1 MRETARE
8 VAIHLRN
15 KDGRDE
21 DGLREKDATRN
32 NCRCDERARLRG
44 STLWTMLNRIRSFLR
59 RPASERFF
67 LIKGLICRRSYEWT
81 KGLNAPSTTCRV
93 TLGSTT
99 VYAEAADTPAKVEI
113 GLMNLTYLNEDA
125 GMLFIFP
132 TPQQQ
137 SFWMKNM
144 RIPLDIVFITA
155 DNHVLE
161 IYASVPPCTGDP
173 CTLYTSSA
181 PIQYALEVNSGFC
194 ARNGIESGDPVVIA
208 AGS

>member
-1 MRETARE
+1 MRVRTSLLIVVLCGIIA
-8 VAIHLRN
+8 V
-15 KDGRDE
+15 
-21 DGLREKDATRN
+21 
-32 NCRCDERARLRG
+32 
-44 STLWTMLNRIRSFLR
+44 STLAGCVTTQTGTPTNTNSMTTA
-59 RPASERFF
+59 ASGSSATTAS
-67 LIKGLICRRSYEWT
+67 K
-81 KGLNAPSTTCRV
+81 APTAYRV
-93 TLGSTT
+93 TVGNVT
-99 VYAEAADTPAKVEI
+99 VYAEAADTFAEREM
-113 GLMNLTYLNEDA
+113 GLMNRTYLNEDA

-194 ARNGIESGDPVVIA
+194 ARNGIVSGDPVVIA

>member
-1 MRETARE
+1 MRVRTSLLIVVLCGIIA
-8 VAIHLRN
+8 V
-15 KDGRDE
+15 
-21 DGLREKDATRN
+21 
-32 NCRCDERARLRG
+32 
-44 STLWTMLNRIRSFLR
+44 STLAGCVTTQTGTPTNTNSVTTA
-59 RPASERFF
+59 ASGSSATTA
-67 LIKGLICRRSYEWT
+67 LK
-81 KGLNAPSTTCRV
+81 APTTYRV
-93 TLGSTT
+93 TVGNIT
-99 VYAEAADTPAKVEI
+99 VYAEAADTFAEREM
-113 GLMNLTYLNEDA
+113 GLMNRTYLNEDA

-194 ARNGIESGDPVVIA
+194 ARNGIVSGDPVVIA

>member
-1 MRETARE
+1 VSTLAGCVTTQTGTPTNTNSVTTA
-8 VAIHLRN
+8 AS
-15 KDGRDE
+15 GSS
-21 DGLREKDATRN
+21 ATTALKAPTTYRVTV
-32 NCRCDERARLRG
+32 G
-44 STLWTMLNRIRSFLR
+44 STI
-59 RPASERFF
+59 
-67 LIKGLICRRSYEWT
+67 
-81 KGLNAPSTTCRV
+81 
-93 TLGSTT
+93 
-99 VYAEAADTPAKVEI
+99 VYAEAADTFAEREM
-113 GLMNLTYLNEDA
+113 GLMNRTYLNEDA

-194 ARNGIESGDPVVIA
+194 ARNGIVSGDPVVIA

>member
-1 MRETARE
+1 MRVRTPLLIVVLCGIIAVSTLAGCVTTQTGTPTNTNSVTTA
-8 VAIHLRN
+8 AS
-15 KDGRDE
+15 GSS
-21 DGLREKDATRN
+21 ATTALKAPTTYRVTV
-32 NCRCDERARLRG
+32 G
-44 STLWTMLNRIRSFLR
+44 STI
-59 RPASERFF
+59 
-67 LIKGLICRRSYEWT
+67 
-81 KGLNAPSTTCRV
+81 
-93 TLGSTT
+93 
-99 VYAEAADTPAKVEI
+99 VYAEAADTFAEREM
-113 GLMNLTYLNEDA
+113 GLMNRTYLNEDA

-181 PIQYALEVNSGFC
+181 PIQYAL
-194 ARNGIESGDPVVIA
+194 
-208 AGS
+208 

>member
-1 MRETARE
+1 MRVRTSLLIVVLCGIIA
-8 VAIHLRN
+8 V
-15 KDGRDE
+15 
-21 DGLREKDATRN
+21 
-32 NCRCDERARLRG
+32 
-44 STLWTMLNRIRSFLR
+44 STLAGCVTTQTGTPTNTNSVTTA
-59 RPASERFF
+59 ASGSSATTAS
-67 LIKGLICRRSYEWT
+67 K
-81 KGLNAPSTTCRV
+81 APTTYRV
-93 TLGSTT
+93 TVGNVT
-99 VYAEAADTPAKVEI
+99 VYAEAADTFAEREM
-113 GLMNLTYLNEDA
+113 GLMNRTYLNEDA

-194 ARNGIESGDPVVIA
+194 ARNGIVSGDPVVIA

>member
-1 MRETARE
+1 MRVRTSLLIVVLCGIIA
-8 VAIHLRN
+8 V
-15 KDGRDE
+15 
-21 DGLREKDATRN
+21 
-32 NCRCDERARLRG
+32 
-44 STLWTMLNRIRSFLR
+44 STLAGCVTTQTGTPTNTNSVTTA
-59 RPASERFF
+59 ASGSSATTAS
-67 LIKGLICRRSYEWT
+67 K
-81 KGLNAPSTTCRV
+81 APTAYRV
-93 TLGSTT
+93 TVGNVT
-99 VYAEAADTPAKVEI
+99 VYAEAADTFAEREM
-113 GLMNLTYLNEDA
+113 GLMNRTYLNEDA

-155 DNHVLE
+155 DKHVLE

-194 ARNGIESGDPVVIA
+194 ARNGIVSGDPVVIA

>member
-1 MRETARE
+1 MRVRTSLLIVVLCSIIA
-8 VAIHLRN
+8 V
-15 KDGRDE
+15 
-21 DGLREKDATRN
+21 
-32 NCRCDERARLRG
+32 
-44 STLWTMLNRIRSFLR
+44 STLAGCVTTQTGTPTNTNSVTTA
-59 RPASERFF
+59 ASGSSATTAS
-67 LIKGLICRRSYEWT
+67 K
-81 KGLNAPSTTCRV
+81 APTAYRV
-93 TLGSTT
+93 TVGNVT
-99 VYAEAADTPAKVEI
+99 VYAEAADTFAEREM
-113 GLMNLTYLNEDA
+113 GLMNRTYLNEDA

-194 ARNGIESGDPVVIA
+194 ARNGIVSGDPVVIA

>member
-1 MRETARE
+1 MRVRTSLLIVVLCGIIA
-8 VAIHLRN
+8 V
-15 KDGRDE
+15 
-21 DGLREKDATRN
+21 
-32 NCRCDERARLRG
+32 
-44 STLWTMLNRIRSFLR
+44 STLAGCVTTQTGTPTNTNSVTTA
-59 RPASERFF
+59 ASGSSATTAS
-67 LIKGLICRRSYEWT
+67 K
-81 KGLNAPSTTCRV
+81 APTAYRV
-93 TLGSTT
+93 TVGNVT
-99 VYAEAADTPAKVEI
+99 VYAEAADTFAEREM
-113 GLMNLTYLNEDA
+113 GLMNRTYLNEDA

-181 PIQYALEVNSGFC
+181 PLQYALEVNSGFC
-194 ARNGIESGDPVVIA
+194 ARNGIVSGDPVVIA

>member
-1 MRETARE
+1 MRVRTPLLIVVLCGIIAVSTLAGCVTTQTGTPTNTNSVTTA
-8 VAIHLRN
+8 AS
-15 KDGRDE
+15 GSS
-21 DGLREKDATRN
+21 ATTALKAPTTYRVTV
-32 NCRCDERARLRG
+32 G
-44 STLWTMLNRIRSFLR
+44 STI
-59 RPASERFF
+59 
-67 LIKGLICRRSYEWT
+67 
-81 KGLNAPSTTCRV
+81 
-93 TLGSTT
+93 
-99 VYAEAADTPAKVEI
+99 VYAEAADTFAEREM

-161 IYASVPPCTGDP
+161 IYASVPPCTDDP

>member
-1 MRETARE
+1 MRVRTPLIIVVLCGIIA
-8 VAIHLRN
+8 V
-15 KDGRDE
+15 
-21 DGLREKDATRN
+21 
-32 NCRCDERARLRG
+32 
-44 STLWTMLNRIRSFLR
+44 STLAGCVTTQTGTPTNTNSATTA
-59 RPASERFF
+59 ASGSSATTTA
-67 LIKGLICRRSYEWT
+67 LK
-81 KGLNAPSTTCRV
+81 APTTYRV
-93 TLGSTT
+93 AVGNIT
-99 VYAEAADTPAKVEI
+99 VYAEAADTFAEREM
-113 GLMNLTYLNEDA
+113 GLMNRTYLNEDA

-137 SFWMKNM
+137 SFWMENM

-194 ARNGIESGDPVVIA
+194 ARNGIVSGDPVVIA

>member
-1 MRETARE
+1 MRVRTSLLIVVLCGIIA
-8 VAIHLRN
+8 V
-15 KDGRDE
+15 
-21 DGLREKDATRN
+21 
-32 NCRCDERARLRG
+32 
-44 STLWTMLNRIRSFLR
+44 STLAGCVTTQTGTPTNTNSVTTAASGRSATT
-59 RPASERFF
+59 AS
-67 LIKGLICRRSYEWT
+67 K
-81 KGLNAPSTTCRV
+81 APTAYRV
-93 TLGSTT
+93 TVGNVT
-99 VYAEAADTPAKVEI
+99 VYAEAADTFAEREM
-113 GLMNLTYLNEDA
+113 GLMNRTYLNEDA

-194 ARNGIESGDPVVIA
+194 ARNGIVSGDPVVIA